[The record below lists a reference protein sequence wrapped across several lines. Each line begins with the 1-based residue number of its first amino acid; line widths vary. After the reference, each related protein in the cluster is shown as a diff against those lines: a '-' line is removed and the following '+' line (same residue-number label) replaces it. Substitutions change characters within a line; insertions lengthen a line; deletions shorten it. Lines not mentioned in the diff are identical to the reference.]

1 MSEFIDSRNERAVR
15 LFKSLGRILE
25 SLEKMVKN
33 HKSTLNGERYLTD
46 SEVSSRLK
54 ISRRSLQD
62 WRATGKIPYIMLGG
76 KTLYLESD
84 IQAMLEKHHFKAF
97 E

>member
-15 LFKSLGRILE
+15 LFKSLDRILDG
-25 SLEKMVKN
+25 LEKMVKN

-76 KTLYLESD
+76 KTLYRESD
-84 IQAMLEKHHFKAF
+84 IQAMLEKHHRKAF